1 MTSFSPESIPNRFDF
16 AETQAR
22 IYREWES
29 RGFFHA
35 EPIAEGQPDPTKGP
49 YCIVIP
55 PPNVT
60 GALHL
65 GHALN
70 NTLQD
75 IQIRM
80 HRMQGYNT
88 LWMPGTDHAGIAT
101 QAVVEKRLREE
112 EGITRHQLGRE
123 GLVERI
129 WQWKEIYEK
138 RILAQLKQMGCS
150 CDWARTRFT
159 FDEGCSRAVRQTFFD
174 LFSKG
179 LIYRG
184 KRLVNWDTFLQT
196 AVSDDEVFQETV
208 KGKFWHFKYPV
219 VRGSHDPAPAEPT
232 FVEIATTRP
241 ETMLGDTAVAVH
253 PDPAGA
259 LDKAEAELR
268 ERLEKAPAKEK
279 DAIQAQ
285 IDNIAQR
292 RTEMLPL
299 LLKLRDMAKAGRKV
313 MLPLLNRE
321 IPLICDEWAKP
332 ELGTGAVK
340 ITPAHDP
347 NDYEVG
353 KRQSLPMIN
362 ILNPD
367 GTLNDAAGPYKGLTI
382 PKARERVVAD
392 LDKLGLLGDMEDR
405 EIELP
410 HSDRS
415 KTPIE
420 PYLADQWFVKMSDIV
435 EEGQSS
441 EVGGQKD
448 EWAPVGRAS
457 ESRPGLAQMAMDAVL
472 DGRVNIVPSRYAKSY
487 LDWLAEKRDWP
498 VSRQLWWGHRIPVW
512 ISRDLEQLNAA
523 LDKKAFVAQ
532 FVKWIGAGRICV
544 RKPCGT
550 WEGLK
555 LTSEEINSEY
565 HPYYVCIR
573 DEHDTEV
580 ESAFEREGFV
590 REQDVLDTWFSSAL
604 WPHSTL
610 GWPEKTEALKYWY
623 PTSVLSTSRDIITLW
638 VARMVLTGLNNMGE
652 VPFREVFIHPKIL
665 DGYGE
670 TMSKSKGNGVDP
682 TDIIDKVGADSLR
695 FGLAALTTETQDV
708 RMPVQ
713 FECPHCQALIDQTKK
728 NRELPRIACSKCGKE
743 FSTQW
748 ARTDADKAL
757 PRASVVSER
766 FEVARNF
773 MNKLWNAS
781 RFALINLAEEMG
793 TGDGGQVT
801 GKGAAAT
808 AGSVL
813 STQYSVPSASSP
825 PQPATSKQPTTHH
838 SPLTTDLT
846 VEDRWL
852 LSRLATVTAGVTEAL
867 KGYHYADAAKMLY
880 DFAWDE
886 FCSFYV
892 EIAKARLA
900 DEKSRPTA
908 QRVLAHALDTLLR
921 LLHPMMPFLTEEV
934 WQLLNKVAPERGLD
948 KPQSAAD
955 WLITASW
962 PTADL
967 KWQNPEIEARFAVFQ
982 QALGAIREIR
992 SRQNIATKQP
1002 LEFCVKCDALAANL
1016 LQPMTAYF
1024 LSMTNAS
1031 AQGFGPDVTI
1041 PPTHAK
1047 TALAGMEIFVDLA
1060 GLIDVAA
1067 ELAKNEKEEQRL
1079 LGQIKGK
1086 EGKLNNESFVSRA
1099 PANVVQAERDS
1110 LAQFQEQLASV
1121 RATLAALRKK

>member
-1 MTSFSPESIPNRFDF
+1 MAEFSPESLPNRFEF
-16 AETQAR
+16 AEAQSRLFAA
-22 IYREWES
+22 WES
-29 RGFFHA
+29 RGLFHA
-35 EPIAEGQPDPTKGP
+35 EPPGPGEADDSKGP
-49 YCIVIP
+49 YSIVIP

-80 HRMQGYNT
+80 HRMMGYRT

-112 EGITRHQLGRE
+112 EGLTRHELGRE

-129 WQWKEIYEK
+129 WQWKEVYEK
-138 RILAQLKQMGCS
+138 RILDQLRQMGCS
-150 CDWARTRFT
+150 CDWQRTRFT

-208 KGKFWHFKYPV
+208 KGKFWHFRYQVIGPKL
-219 VRGSHDPAPAEPT
+219 GESTH
-232 FVEIATTRP
+232 VEIATTRP

-253 PDPAGA
+253 PDPAAA
-259 LDKAEAELR
+259 LDRAEAELR

-285 IDNIAQR
+285 IDNIAKR
-292 RTEMLPL
+292 RTDMLPL
-299 LLKLRDMAKAGRKV
+299 LITLRDMALAGRKLL
-313 MLPLLNRE
+313 LPLVNRE

-367 GTLNDAAGPYKGLTI
+367 GTLNDAAGPYKGLKI
-382 PKARERVVAD
+382 QKAREQVVAD
-392 LDKLGLLGDMEDR
+392 LDKLGLLGDVEDR

-420 PYLADQWFVKMSDIV
+420 PYLADQWFVKMGDFDD
-435 EEGQSS
+435 G
-441 EVGGQKD
+441 
-448 EWAPVGRAS
+448 
-457 ESRPGLAQMAMDAVL
+457 RPGLAQMAMDAVRGPL
-472 DGRVNIVPSRYAKSY
+472 APRADSAANGAASPNVLSRSERTTGPAVKIAPERYAKSY
-487 LDWLAEKRDWP
+487 LDWLSEKRDWP
-498 VSRQLWWGHRIPVW
+498 VSRQLWWGHQIPVW
-512 ISRDLEQLNAA
+512 SFTNPPRMLLPELMDRLLELMERKDIAISRTGSKTDFEAA
-523 LDKKAFVAQ
+523 LRGKMPDETPQVLAC
-532 FVKWIGAGRICV
+532 IGPDGAELEKEI
-544 RKPCGT
+544 
-550 WEGLK
+550 EGLGF
-555 LTSEEINSEY
+555 T
-565 HPYYVCIR
+565 R
-573 DEHDTEV
+573 DP
-580 ESAFEREGFV
+580 
-590 REQDVLDTWFSSAL
+590 DVLDTWFSSAL
-604 WPHSTL
+604 WPHSTM
-610 GWPEKTEALKYWY
+610 GWPEQTAELAYWY
-623 PTSVLSTSRDIITLW
+623 PTSTLITSRDIITLW
-638 VARMVLTGLNNMGE
+638 VARMVLTGLNNLGE

-682 TDIIDKVGADSLR
+682 LDIVDKFGADALR

-713 FECPHCQALIDQTKK
+713 FECPACQALVDQTKK
-728 NRELPRIACSKCGKE
+728 NRELPRVACTKCGKE

-748 ARTDADKAL
+748 AKTDADKTL
-757 PRASVVSER
+757 PRAAVVSER
-766 FEVARNF
+766 FEVSRNF
-773 MNKLWNAS
+773 TNKLWNAA
-781 RFALINLAEEMG
+781 RFALINLQGYEPEVSSFKSQVSGTG
-793 TGDGGQVT
+793 TGDLKPET
-801 GKGAAAT
+801 RN
-808 AGSVL
+808 
-813 STQYSVPSASSP
+813 PE
-825 PQPATSKQPTTHH
+825 
-838 SPLTTDLT
+838 LT

-852 LSRLATVTAGVTEAL
+852 LSRLATVTDSATKAL
-867 KGYHYADAAKMLY
+867 ESYHYAEAAKELY

-892 EIAKARLA
+892 EIAKARLS
-900 DEKSRPTA
+900 DEKSKATA
-908 QRVLAHALDTLLR
+908 QRVLAHALDVLLR
-921 LLHPMMPFLTEEV
+921 LLHPIMPFITEEV
-934 WQLLNKVAPERGLD
+934 WQLLNKVAPQRGLE
-948 KPQSAAD
+948 KPEPAAE
-955 WLITASW
+955 WIITAPW
-962 PTADL
+962 PVADL
-967 KWQNPEIEARFAVFQ
+967 SWQNPEIEARFKLFQ

-992 SRQNIATKQP
+992 SRQNITTKTP
-1002 LEFCVKCDALAANL
+1002 LEFAVKCDAGAAAL
-1016 LQPMTAYF
+1016 LQPMAPYF
-1024 LSMTNAS
+1024 QSMTNAT
-1031 AQGFGPDVTI
+1031 ATGFGADIAI

-1047 TALAGMEIFVDLA
+1047 TALAGIEIYVDLA
-1060 GLIDVAA
+1060 GSIDVAA
-1067 ELAKNEKEEQRL
+1067 ELAKNEQLEQKL
-1079 LGQIKGK
+1079 VGFIKAK
-1086 EGKLNNESFVSRA
+1086 EGKLSNESFVSRA
-1099 PANVVQAERDS
+1099 PANVVAAERES
-1110 LAQFQEQLASV
+1110 LAQLQDQLASV
-1121 RATLAALRKK
+1121 RAALAALRKS